1 MRLLCAG
8 SLGVYKIS
16 VMAIYKYLHQDRI
29 DVLDNLK
36 IRFTQP
42 SALNDPFESLP
53 MIERIMEEN
62 DFYKLLNDHVG
73 ENELR
78 KTIKDTI
85 RHELRPYERV
95 MNLDFSL
102 SEEFIDE
109 VMNNFEDI
117 TQPFIREA
125 LNPENLDESYSQ
137 NFKKRFST
145 TFGILSLTQNPDNLL
160 MWSHYSDS
168 HRGFLIEFK
177 EGANFFDQQISDVDT
192 IRKLK
197 KVRYVTERPQI
208 ESLFDPQKVDQD
220 DYMEELMSQF
230 FYIKS
235 ERWEY
240 EMEMRM
246 ILPLENSDETFELPN
261 GEKVHLFSI
270 PPNLIKSVVL
280 GSQMPERTEEKLFEI
295 LKRGH
300 FDHIDIYRAKLDING
315 YKVNIVNA

>member
-1 MRLLCAG
+1 
-8 SLGVYKIS
+8 
-16 VMAIYKYLHQDRI
+16 MAIYKYLHQDRI
-29 DVLDNLK
+29 DLLDNLK

-73 ENELR
+73 DNELR
-78 KTIKDTI
+78 ETIKDTL
-85 RHELRPYERV
+85 RQELSPYKGV
-95 MNLDFSL
+95 INLDFFL
-102 SEEFIDE
+102 SEEFIDGI
-109 VMNNFEDI
+109 MNNFEDI
-117 TQPFIREA
+117 IQPFIREA
-125 LNPENLDESYSQ
+125 FNPENLDESYSQ
-137 NFKKRFST
+137 NFKKTFST

-177 EGANFFDQQISDVDT
+177 ERANFFDQQISEVDT

-197 KVRYVTERPQI
+197 RVKYVTERQQI
-208 ESLFDPQKVDQD
+208 ESLFDPQKADQD

-230 FYIKS
+230 FYVKS
-235 ERWEY
+235 GKWKY

-246 ILPLENSDETFELPN
+246 ILPLKNSDETFELPS

-270 PPNLIKSVVL
+270 PPTLIKSVVL
-280 GSQMPERTEEKLFEI
+280 GSQMPEKIEEKSFEI

-300 FDHIDIYRAKLDING
+300 FDHIDVYRAKLDING
-315 YKVNIVNA
+315 YKVNIVDA